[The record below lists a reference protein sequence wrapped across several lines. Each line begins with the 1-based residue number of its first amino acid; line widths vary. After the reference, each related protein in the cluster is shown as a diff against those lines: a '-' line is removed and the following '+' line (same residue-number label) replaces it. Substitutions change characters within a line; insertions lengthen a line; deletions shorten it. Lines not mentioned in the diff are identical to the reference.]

1 MLTHRYSPV
10 SGGFI
15 DHNQHHHPHH
25 PQQQQQQQ
33 QQQQHNGN
41 VSSLDCL
48 SLIVESISPTT
59 GSPMMSSM
67 APGERPL

>member
-1 MLTHRYSPV
+1 MYISYLLPGYM
-10 SGGFI
+10 
-15 DHNQHHHPHH
+15 DHSHHH

-33 QQQQHNGN
+33 QSQQHTN

-59 GSPMMSSM
+59 GSPMMSTM